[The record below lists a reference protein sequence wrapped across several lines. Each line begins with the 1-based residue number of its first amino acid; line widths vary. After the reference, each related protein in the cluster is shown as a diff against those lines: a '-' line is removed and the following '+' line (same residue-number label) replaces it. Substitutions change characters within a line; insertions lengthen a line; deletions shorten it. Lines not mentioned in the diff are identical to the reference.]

1 MKEIFK
7 RYFPFFLFIWLI
19 VGFVKFCVPV
29 RAADLLD
36 QAIQSTEI
44 EENEVLDDES
54 TKESNQVI
62 EYVLEFPESIATYEV
77 NEDDYNFNEVSTYAI
92 NGDVYAGSY
101 NSTIVTLWNGLLNNN
116 VGKDYVAFRSGQYD
130 YYIFFGEDFTCSG
143 SRFSGLG
150 RYYYLN
156 TYYNG
161 YGFSFGDDSFNI
173 DASGAYLYTNIS
185 PDYPSLENDRG
196 LIYEQIQTVLL
207 LALLGILSLRWI
219 FINR

>member
-1 MKEIFK
+1 MK
-7 RYFPFFLFIWLI
+7 FFLSIL
-19 VGFVKFCVPV
+19 VGVFLFCVPV
-29 RAADLLD
+29 RAAELLD
-36 QAIQSTEI
+36 SATQSTEI
-44 EENEVLDDES
+44 KENEVFDDES

-77 NEDDYNFNEVSTYAI
+77 NEDDYNFNEISTYAV

-101 NSTIVTLWNGLLNNN
+101 NSTMITLWNGLLNNN

-143 SRFSGLG
+143 SRFFGSG
-150 RYYYLN
+150 RYYHLN
-156 TYYNG
+156 TYSNG
-161 YGFSFGDDSFNI
+161 YGFSFGYDSFNI

-207 LALLGILSLRWI
+207 IALLFSGVFKWI
-219 FINR
+219 FTGR